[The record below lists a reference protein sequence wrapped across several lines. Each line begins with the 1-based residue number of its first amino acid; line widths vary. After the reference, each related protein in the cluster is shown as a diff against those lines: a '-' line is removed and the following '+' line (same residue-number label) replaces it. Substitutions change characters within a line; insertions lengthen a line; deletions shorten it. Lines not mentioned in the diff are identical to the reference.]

1 MRKTAFGLL
10 LFIPLCLLSCGGKNE
25 KITSLRQI
33 DGKRVCVLTG
43 SAGDLA
49 ARAHFPRA
57 TFMDMLSASDA
68 ALAIRSGKADA
79 FVYDRSV
86 LVKIVD
92 KNPELTILPEPVS
105 KLEVAI
111 AMNKENTS
119 LLKEINAALRQ
130 LQGQGML
137 DTLRKKWIESSYA
150 QAPALPMLPPNG
162 ANGTLT
168 MGTCANLEPFSYM
181 AEGRMT
187 GLDIELAQR
196 IGSILGKNVKIIDM
210 AFEGLIPA
218 LQSGKIE
225 IAISNFNVT
234 EERKKAVA
242 YSDPYS
248 GNEISALV
256 KQ

>member
-1 MRKTAFGLL
+1 MQKSSSVIVLYIV
-10 LFIPLCLLSCGGKNE
+10 LFLLSCGGKNE
-25 KITSLRQI
+25 KITSLKQI

-49 ARAHFPRA
+49 ARAHFPGA

-79 FVYDRSV
+79 FVYDQSV
-86 LVKIVD
+86 LLKIVD
-92 KNPELTILPEPVS
+92 KNPDLIILQEPVS
-105 KLEVAI
+105 KLDVAI
-111 AMNKENTS
+111 AMNKENAS
-119 LLKEINAALRQ
+119 LLKDINAALRQ
-130 LQGQGML
+130 LREEGML
-137 DTLRKKWIESSYA
+137 DNLRKKWIESSYQ
-150 QAPALPMLPPNG
+150 QAPALPSLSPGG

-168 MGTCANLEPFSYM
+168 MGTCANLEPFSFM
-181 AEGRMT
+181 ADGSMT

-196 IGSILGKNVKIIDM
+196 IGSILGKNIKMIDI

-218 LQSGKIE
+218 LQSGKID

-248 GNEISALV
+248 SNEISALV
-256 KQ
+256 KK

>member
-1 MRKTAFGLL
+1 MRKSRIVLV
-10 LFIPLCLLSCGGKNE
+10 LFIAIHLLSCGGRSG
-25 KITSLRQI
+25 KITSLAQI
-33 DGKRVCVLTG
+33 EGKRICVLTG

-49 ARAHFPRA
+49 ARAHFPGA
-57 TFMDMLSASDA
+57 TYMDMLSAADA

-86 LVKIVD
+86 LLKIVD
-92 KNPELTILPEPVS
+92 KNPELTILQEPVS
-105 KLEVAI
+105 RLEVAI
-111 AMNKENTS
+111 AMNKGNAS
-119 LLKEINAALRQ
+119 LLKDMNAALRQ
-130 LQGQGML
+130 LKDQGIL
-137 DTLRKKWIESSYA
+137 NDLRKKWIESSY
-150 QAPALPMLPPNG
+150 QQPPAIPTFP
-162 ANGTLT
+162 ANGTNGTVT
-168 MGTCANLEPFSYM
+168 MGTCANLEPFSFM
-181 AEGRMT
+181 AEGSMT
-187 GLDIELAQR
+187 GLDIDLARR

-248 GNEISALV
+248 ANEISALV
-256 KQ
+256 RK